1 MLEEPL
7 TRSPALRYSSVFNDP
22 FFNGPALARP
32 AVDVSE
38 DGSKYII
45 EAELP
50 GVPKENVDVRVGD
63 HGHSVTIEGKVTSRR
78 GGPAITS
85 NPESGNASEAEPAT
99 TSGML
104 FCDSTLVKYID
115 CVMIAA
121 AADTTTAVSNQTES
135 SNHISVERQFVNN
148 SSFTRTVWLPRP
160 VDGSNVSAQLKDGVL
175 TLTLPK
181 AVDEGSVKIT
191 VD

>member
-1 MLEEPL
+1 MSIARQIFNEFRPLFRMLEEPL

-38 DGSKYII
+38 DGNKYII

-85 NPESGNASEAEPAT
+85 TPESGNASEAEPAT
-99 TSGML
+99 TS
-104 FCDSTLVKYID
+104 
-115 CVMIAA
+115 A

-135 SNHISVERQFVNN
+135 SNHISVERQLVNN

-181 AVDEGSVKIT
+181 SVDEGSVKIT

>member
-1 MLEEPL
+1 MSIARHIFNEFRPLFRMLEEPL

-38 DGSKYII
+38 EGNKYII

-85 NPESGNASEAEPAT
+85 TPESGNTSDAEPAI
-99 TSGML
+99 TS
-104 FCDSTLVKYID
+104 
-115 CVMIAA
+115 A
-121 AADTTTAVSNQTES
+121 AADTTTAVAHEPDS
-135 SNHISVERQFVNN
+135 SNHISVERQLVNN

-181 AVDEGSVKIT
+181 SVDEGSVKIT